1 MSSENLSESDAKR
14 FETLAV
20 THGEEPDLSN
30 GVGDVTSPIHLA
42 STFAVEGIDMNTALE
57 DLDPDADEFLYT
69 RLSNPTRHAVEKRVA
84 ALEGGEHAMA
94 FASGTSAIVAA
105 VMAAVEPGDHVVAF
119 DDLYG
124 GTNTMLKELFRD
136 KLNVAVD
143 FVDATDPE
151 TVRSAMRPETSLVW
165 METPTNPLLKL
176 CDIEAMADI
185 AHEGGALLGVDNTFM
200 GPYFQRPLELGADV
214 VVHSTTKYI
223 NGHSDSLGGV
233 AVVSDDDYAQEI
245 GFLQQVGMGNVM
257 APFDAYMVLRGLKT
271 LPLRMRQHET
281 NAAEVAAYLE
291 SHDAVAAV
299 HYPGLESHPQHELA
313 DEQMDGHGGVLS
325 FEIDGDLEDV
335 ERFVAALEE
344 FTLAVSLG
352 GVESLIEHPA
362 SMTHSPLPAEERAE
376 LGITDALLRVSVG
389 VEHPKD
395 LLSDLERGF
404 EAVEKGRANAAD
416 AESGASEASDE
427 SDASEASASMD

>member
-1 MSSENLSESDAKR
+1 MSSENSTEADDRR
-14 FETLAV
+14 FETLSV
-20 THGEEPDLSN
+20 SHGEEPDLSN

-42 STFAVEGIDMNTALE
+42 STYAVDGIDMDTALE

-94 FASGTSAIVAA
+94 FASGTSAVVSTI
-105 VMAAVEPGDHVVAF
+105 MAAVEPGDHMVAF
-119 DDLYG
+119 EDLYG

-143 FVDATDPE
+143 FVDAADPAN
-151 TVRSAMRPETSLVW
+151 VADAMRDETALLW
-165 METPTNPLLKL
+165 METPTNPLMRL
-176 CDIEAMADI
+176 CDVSAIADL
-185 AHEGGALLGVDNTFM
+185 ADERGALLGVDNTFM
-200 GPYFQRPLELGADV
+200 SPYFQRPLELGADV

-233 AVVSDDDYAQEI
+233 AVTSDDDYAAEI

-271 LPLRMRQHET
+271 LPVRMRQHET
-281 NAAEVAAYLE
+281 NAAEVAGYLE
-291 SHDAVAAV
+291 AHDLVSAV
-299 HYPGLESHPQHELA
+299 HYPGLQSHPQHDLA
-313 DEQMDGHGGVLS
+313 TEQMDGYGGVLS
-325 FEIDGDLEDV
+325 FELDGDLRDV
-335 ERFVAALEE
+335 EHFVAALEQ

-362 SMTHSPLPAEERAE
+362 SMTHSPLPAHERAE

-389 VEHPKD
+389 IEHSGD
-395 LLSDLERGF
+395 LVADLERAF
-404 EAVEKGRANAAD
+404 EAVENGRD
-416 AESGASEASDE
+416 AP
-427 SDASEASASMD
+427 EASASMD